1 MDVVM
6 PGAHLHLD
14 AVGGVAGDMFAA
26 AMVDL
31 WPELMAG
38 LEPLLR
44 SAGLADDVVIG
55 VVDHHD
61 EVFRGRRFV
70 VDDPRERARRRGPGS
85 FVFQRQHAQHAGHA
99 HVPFKGILAGIAGST
114 LSDGAKARAT
124 DIFTRLAFAEGGVH
138 GLPLDDV
145 AFHEVG
151 SQDSVADIVTAA
163 IFLDRLEARYGP
175 LTASVSS
182 LPLGSG
188 RVMTAHGELP
198 VPAPA
203 TLALMQG
210 LLVHDDGRAG
220 ERVTPTGAAIVKHL
234 VGDAV
239 SPRQPG
245 VLAGM
250 GVGFGTRTFV
260 GLSNIVRVTLS
271 VAPASSSSSS
281 SSSSTTALAAAWPWQ
296 RRPLQVLA
304 CEIDDMSAEE
314 LGHAAEQLRATDGV
328 TDVILE
334 PVFMKKGRP
343 GTRVQVLCAPAAT
356 DAVVAAVFVHTSTLG
371 VRVLMA
377 ERRELT
383 RHDEVSASG
392 LRRKRARR
400 PGNDSTVKVEHDVVE
415 GDSLQARRRHRQHG
429 EEQDG

>member
-1 MDVVM
+1 MDVVI
-6 PGAHLHLD
+6 PRAHLHLD

-99 HVPFKGILAGIAGST
+99 HVPFKGILAGIAGSA

-124 DIFTRLAFAEGGVH
+124 DIFTRLAVAEGGVH

-210 LLVHDDGRAG
+210 LLVHDDGRPG
-220 ERVTPTGAAIVKHL
+220 ERVTPTGAAIVTHL
-234 VGDAV
+234 VGDGANQ
-239 SPRQPG
+239 RHPG

-271 VAPASSSSSS
+271 VASSLSSSSSS
-281 SSSSTTALAAAWPWQ
+281 LAEAWPWQ

-371 VRVLMA
+371 IRVLTA
-377 ERRELT
+377 ERCELT
-383 RHDEVSASG
+383 RHDERSASG

-429 EEQDG
+429 EDHDG